1 MGGVNPKE
9 NGRWKPGGESV
20 EGMAG
25 ESEGMLERILC
36 LRLGP

>member
-9 NGRWKPGGESV
+9 NGLWKTGGESV
-20 EGMAG
+20 EEMAS